1 MQDCLVETFASVDFR
16 ALDADAAAAASAA
29 RQQRAQQNLQHAAAL
44 SAAESVAPPW
54 RFLSERHSVLEA
66 ECEAQF
72 VAMAAWS
79 DEVFLSP
86 LTACDHGSPSA
97 SFEQHDMPLLL
108 PVARAALRESAELA
122 ALYERLVPAKA
133 HASAFWF
140 CFFEHAQV
148 IRRSTLPPTCI
159 RSQSAEKRDAE
170 DEWESF
176 LASPLRVA
184 R

>member
-1 MQDCLVETFASVDFR
+1 MT
-16 ALDADAAAAASAA
+16 
-29 RQQRAQQNLQHAAAL
+29 
-44 SAAESVAPPW
+44 
-54 RFLSERHSVLEA
+54 
-66 ECEAQF
+66 
-72 VAMAAWS
+72 
-79 DEVFLSP
+79 
-86 LTACDHGSPSA
+86 
-97 SFEQHDMPLLL
+97 LLL

-184 R
+184 RLALRSLQVTTDGPVLAECDSADVQNVQSPREEPRRESAACCE